1 MVEVPQHTGTVT
13 STAEGADEPGPV
25 TAAWLDDASQELD
38 ELEVDEYD
46 IISAPNDWNVSTIV
60 NFIESGAVKIPP
72 FQRNYVWDLRRAS
85 KLIESLLLGLP
96 VPQVFLFEEARN
108 SFLVI
113 DGQQRLLSLYFFCKG
128 RFPKSTSRAAV
139 RTLLGSGVDKGV
151 RGSVLD
157 DDELFEDFKL
167 RLPKSAT
174 GKPNRFNGKQYT
186 ELDDFK
192 TTLDLR
198 TIRNVVVKQA
208 NPAGDGAVF
217 EIFSRLNTGGV
228 NLAQQEIRASLY
240 HSRLMSELLE
250 LNSFG
255 PWRRILGVEQPDT
268 HMKDAE
274 IILRSLALARNL
286 DSYKGSMAAF
296 VNQFCV
302 DAQRFNAEQVA
313 GAVDAFKSFL
323 AILEGV
329 DPSVFRRPTKFSG
342 LLFESFFAAW
352 ARNGA
357 PTVEADALGQAIRNV
372 RDDRNFGRTL
382 QEGSTK
388 AVNVKDRISLAAAQ
402 LAEVGG

>member
-1 MVEVPQHTGTVT
+1 MAEL
-13 STAEGADEPGPV
+13 SETAEIEDPETSEGI
-25 TAAWLDDASQELD
+25 TAADWLDAASQEPD

-72 FQRNYVWDLRRAS
+72 FQRNYVWDIKRAS

-113 DGQQRLLSLYFFCKG
+113 DGQQRLLSLFFFCKG
-128 RFPKSTSRAAV
+128 RFPKPGSRAAV
-139 RTLLGSGVDKGV
+139 RTLLGSGAGKGLQ
-151 RGSVLD
+151 SDALD
-157 DDELFEDFKL
+157 DDELFEDFRL
-167 RLPKSAT
+167 RLAKSAT
-174 GKPNRFNGKQYT
+174 GKVNRFNLKRYT

-208 NPAGDGAVF
+208 HPADGSAVF

-240 HSRLMSELLE
+240 HSQLMSEMLD
-250 LNSFG
+250 LNSYA
-255 PWRRILGVEQPDT
+255 PWRKVLGIEQPDT
-268 HMKDAE
+268 HMRDSE

-302 DAQRFNAEQVA
+302 DAQRFSSEQVDSAIQDFKTFLSVA
-313 GAVDAFKSFL
+313 GKVDADS
-323 AILEGV
+323 
-329 DPSVFRRPTKFSG
+329 FRRLSKFSG
-342 LLFESFFAAW
+342 VLFESFFAAW
-352 ARNGA
+352 ARNGR
-357 PTVEADALGQAIRNV
+357 PRLQHNALSRAIKTV
-372 RDDRNFGRTL
+372 RDDPRFANTL

-388 AVNVKDRISLAAAQ
+388 PDKVRSRVNLATEQLNMAAS
-402 LAEVGG
+402 